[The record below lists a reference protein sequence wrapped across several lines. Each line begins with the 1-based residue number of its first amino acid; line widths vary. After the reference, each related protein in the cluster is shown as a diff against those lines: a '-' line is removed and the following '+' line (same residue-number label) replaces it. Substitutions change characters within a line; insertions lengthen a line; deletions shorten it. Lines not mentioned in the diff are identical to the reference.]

1 MALPNLTRD
10 QAVERAALITVDSYQ
25 IILDVT
31 DGNGAPGER
40 TFRSTTT
47 VVFDALP
54 GADTVIDIS
63 AHTVRRAS
71 LNDQDLD
78 VSGYDEAAGIPLRG
92 LAQRNVV
99 VVDADCHYSNTGEGL
114 HRFVDPVDGET
125 YLYSQFET
133 ADAKRMFACF
143 DQPDL
148 KATFDV
154 RVTAPAHWKVI
165 SNGAP
170 LAAANGVHTFATT
183 PRMSTYLVALI
194 AGPYAAWTD
203 TYIDDHGEIP
213 LGIYCRASL
222 AEYMDAERLFTQ
234 TKQGF
239 GFYHKH
245 FGLPYAFGKYDQLFV
260 PEFNAGAMENAGA
273 VTFLEDYVF
282 RSKVTRAS
290 YERRAETVLHE
301 MAHMWFGD
309 LVTMTWWDD
318 LWLNE
323 SFATFASVLCQSEAT
338 EFTEAWTTF
347 ATVEKS
353 WAYRQDQLPSTR
365 VTAPAHWKVIS
376 NGAPLAAANGVHT
389 FATTPRMSTYL
400 VALIA
405 GPYAAWTDTYI
416 DDHGEIPLGIYC
428 RASLAEYM
436 DAERLFT
443 QTKQGFGFYHKHFG
457 LPYAFGKYDQLFVP
471 EFNAGAMEN
480 AGAVTFLEDYVFR
493 SKVTRASYERR
504 AETVLHEMAHMWF
517 GDLVT
522 MTWWDDLWL
531 NESFATFASVL
542 CQSEATEFTEAWTTF
557 ATVEKSWAYR
567 QDQLPSTHPIA
578 ADIPDLAA
586 VEVNFDGITYA
597 KGASVLKQLVAYVGL
612 ERFLAG
618 LRDYFRTHAFG
629 NASFDDLLAA
639 LEKASGRDLSNW
651 GEQWLK
657 TTGLNTLRPDFE
669 VDAEGRF
676 TRFAVTQSGAA
687 PGAGETRV
695 HRLAVGIYD
704 DDGSKSS
711 GKLVRVHRE
720 ELDVSGPITNVPA
733 LVGVSRGKLIL
744 VNDDDL
750 TYCSLRLDERSLQ
763 TALDRIADIAEPLP
777 RTLVWSAAWEMTREA
792 ELRARD
798 FVSLVSGGVHAETE
812 VGVAQRLLLQ
822 AQTALGCYAEPG
834 WARERGWP
842 QFADRLLEL
851 AREAEPGSDHQLA
864 YINSLCSSV
873 LSPRHV
879 QTLGALLEGEP
890 AACGLAGLA
899 VDTDLRWRIVTALAT
914 AGAIDADGPETPR
927 IDAEVQRDPT
937 AAGKRHAAQARAARP
952 QFVVKD
958 EAFTTVVEDDTLAN
972 ATGRAMIAGI
982 AAPGQGELLKPFARR
997 YFQAIPGVWARRSSE
1012 VAQSV
1017 VIGLYPHWDISE
1029 QGITAAEEFLS
1040 DPEVPPALRRL
1051 VLEGQAAVQ
1060 RSLRARNFDADG

>member
-10 QAVERAALITVDSYQ
+10 QAVERAALITVESYQ
-25 IILDVT
+25 ISLDVT

-54 GADTVIDIS
+54 GADTVIDIAADTVHS
-63 AHTVRRAS
+63 AT
-71 LNDQDLD
+71 LNGRDLD
-78 VSGYDEAAGIPLRG
+78 VSDYDESTGIPLRG
-92 LAQRNVV
+92 LDNRNVV
-99 VVDADCHYSNTGEGL
+99 VVDADCRYSNTGEGL
-114 HRFVDPVDGET
+114 HRFVDPVDDET

-154 RVTAPAHWKVI
+154 RVLAPAHWKVI
-165 SNGAP
+165 SNGATVSIKD
-170 LAAANGVHTFATT
+170 GVHTFATT

-194 AGPYAAWTD
+194 AGPYARWKD
-203 TYIDDHGEIP
+203 SYVDEHGEIP
-213 LGIYCRASL
+213 LAIYCRASL
-222 AEYMDAERLFTQ
+222 AQHMDADRLFTE

-323 SFATFASVLCQSEAT
+323 SFATFASVLCLSEAT

-347 ATVEKS
+347 A
-353 WAYRQDQLPSTR
+353 
-365 VTAPAHWKVIS
+365 
-376 NGAPLAAANGVHT
+376 N
-389 FATTPRMSTYL
+389 
-400 VALIA
+400 
-405 GPYAAWTDTYI
+405 
-416 DDHGEIPLGIYC
+416 
-428 RASLAEYM
+428 
-436 DAERLFT
+436 
-443 QTKQGFGFYHKHFG
+443 
-457 LPYAFGKYDQLFVP
+457 
-471 EFNAGAMEN
+471 
-480 AGAVTFLEDYVFR
+480 
-493 SKVTRASYERR
+493 
-504 AETVLHEMAHMWF
+504 
-517 GDLVT
+517 
-522 MTWWDDLWL
+522 
-531 NESFATFASVL
+531 
-542 CQSEATEFTEAWTTF
+542 
-557 ATVEKSWAYR
+557 VEKSWAYR

-612 ERFLAG
+612 EGFLAG
-618 LRDYFRTHAFG
+618 LRDYFRTHAYA
-629 NASFDDLLAA
+629 NATFDDLLAA
-639 LEKASGRDLSNW
+639 LEKASGRDLSTW
-651 GEQWLK
+651 GAQWLK
-657 TTGLNTLRPDFE
+657 TTGLNTLRPEFD
-669 VDAEGRF
+669 VDGDGRF
-676 TRFAVTQSGAA
+676 TRFVVTQSGAA

-704 DDGSKSS
+704 DDAAGR
-711 GKLVRVHRE
+711 LVRVHRE
-720 ELDVSGPITNVPA
+720 ELDVEGQQTEVPA
-733 LVGVSRGKLIL
+733 LVGIPRGKLVL

-750 TYCSLRLDERSLQ
+750 TYCSLRLDPESLR
-763 TALDRIADIAEPLP
+763 TALQRIADIAEPLP

-798 FVSLVSGGVHAETE
+798 FVALVSGGVQAETE

-822 AQTALGCYAEPG
+822 AQTALSSYAEQG
-834 WARERGWP
+834 WAREHGWP
-842 QFADRLLEL
+842 QFADRMLEL
-851 AREAEPGSDHQLA
+851 ARAADPGSDHQLA
-864 YINSLCSSV
+864 FVNALCASV
-873 LSPRHV
+873 LSTRHV
-879 QTLGALLEGEP
+879 VTLADLLDHDP
-890 AACGLAGLA
+890 ADLGLAGLE

-914 AGAIDADGPETPR
+914 AGDIDAEGPETPF
-927 IDAEVQRDPT
+927 IDAEVERDPT
-937 AAGKRHAAQARAARP
+937 AAGKRHGAQAAASRP
-952 QFVVKD
+952 QPRVKE
-958 EAFTTVVEDDTLAN
+958 EAWTTVVEDDTLPNITA
-972 ATGRAMIAGI
+972 RAIIAGI
-982 AAPGQGELLKPFARR
+982 AAPGQQELLTPFTAR
-997 YFQAIPGVWARRSSE
+997 YFQAIAGVWARRSSE
-1012 VAQSV
+1012 VAQTV

-1029 QGITAAEEFLS
+1029 SAIAAADEFLA

-1051 VLEGQAAVQ
+1051 VLEGQAGVKRA
-1060 RSLRARNFDADG
+1060 LRARKFDAS

>member
-10 QAVERAALITVDSYQ
+10 QAAERAALITVDNYQ
-25 IILDVT
+25 INLDLT
-31 DGNGAPGER
+31 DGHGGPGSR

-47 VVFDALP
+47 VVFDALA
-54 GADTVIDIS
+54 GADTVIDIAAETIRS
-63 AHTVRRAS
+63 AR
-71 LNDQDLD
+71 LNGRELD
-78 VSGYDEAAGIPLRG
+78 VSGYDESTGIPLTG
-92 LAQRNVV
+92 LAKRNEV
-99 VVDADCHYSNTGEGL
+99 VVDADCRYSNTGEGL
-114 HRFVDPVDGET
+114 HRFVDPVDDET

-148 KATFDV
+148 KATFDI
-154 RVTAPAHWKVI
+154 RVTAPKHWKVI
-165 SNGAP
+165 SNGA
-170 LAAANGVHTFATT
+170 ATSVSDGIHTFATT

-194 AGPYAAWTD
+194 AGPYASWED
-203 TYIDDHGEIP
+203 VYSDGHGEIP

-222 AEYMDAERLFTQ
+222 ADHMDAERLFTQ

-245 FGLPYAFGKYDQLFV
+245 FG
-260 PEFNAGAMENAGA
+260 M
-273 VTFLEDYVF
+273 
-282 RSKVTRAS
+282 
-290 YERRAETVLHE
+290 
-301 MAHMWFGD
+301 
-309 LVTMTWWDD
+309 
-318 LWLNE
+318 
-323 SFATFASVLCQSEAT
+323 
-338 EFTEAWTTF
+338 
-347 ATVEKS
+347 
-353 WAYRQDQLPSTR
+353 
-365 VTAPAHWKVIS
+365 
-376 NGAPLAAANGVHT
+376 
-389 FATTPRMSTYL
+389 
-400 VALIA
+400 
-405 GPYAAWTDTYI
+405 
-416 DDHGEIPLGIYC
+416 
-428 RASLAEYM
+428 
-436 DAERLFT
+436 
-443 QTKQGFGFYHKHFG
+443 
-457 LPYAFGKYDQLFVP
+457 PYAFGKYDQLFVP

-612 ERFLAG
+612 EHFLAG

-629 NASFDDLLAA
+629 NATFDDLVGA

-651 GEQWLK
+651 GQQWLK
-657 TTGLNTLRPDFE
+657 TTGLNTLRPDFD
-669 VDAEGRF
+669 VDADGRF
-676 TRFAVTQSGAA
+676 TRFKVTQGGAA

-704 DDGSKSS
+704 EDDN

-720 ELDVSGPITNVPA
+720 ELDVSGPETEVPA
-733 LVGVSRGKLIL
+733 LVGVSRGQLIL

-750 TYCSLRLDERSLQ
+750 TYCSLRLDEASLQ
-763 TALDRIADIAEPLP
+763 TALQRIADIADPLP

-798 FVSLVSGGVHAETE
+798 FVALVSGGVQAETE
-812 VGVAQRLLLQ
+812 LTVLQRLLLQ
-822 AQTALGCYAEPG
+822 AQTALGSYAEPG
-834 WARERGWP
+834 WAAEHGWP
-842 QFADRLLEL
+842 QFADRVLEL
-851 AREAEPGSDHQLA
+851 ARAAEPGSDHQLA
-864 YINSLCSSV
+864 YVNVLCSSV

-879 QTLGALLEGEP
+879 EVLTALLDADP
-890 AACGLAGLA
+890 AGLGLAGLE

-914 AGAIDADGPETPR
+914 AGAIDADGPESPR
-927 IDAEVQRDPT
+927 IDAEIERDPT
-937 AAGKRHAAQARAARP
+937 AAGKRHGAQASAARP
-952 QFVVKD
+952 QFGVKE

-972 ATGRAMIAGI
+972 AAGRAIIAGI
-982 AAPGQGELLKPFARR
+982 AAPGQAELLKPFTTR
-997 YFQAIPGVWARRSSE
+997 YFEAIPGVWARRSSE

-1017 VIGLYPHWDISE
+1017 VVGLYPYWDISDA
-1029 QGITAAEEFLS
+1029 GIAAADKFLAA
-1040 DPEVPPALRRL
+1040 PESEIPPALRRL
-1051 VLEGQAAVQ
+1051 VLEGQAGVK
-1060 RSLRARNFDADG
+1060 RSLRAREFDALNSGAAD